1 MTRIIVFI
9 TIAVITVV
17 MAGPGNRESKGQRE
31 DHKRGAVGKERS
43 SHFIPPFFR
52 NVSVEGKKELG
63 DILKNDTLTIAQVD
77 TQITAIAEKYGLA
90 TSYKEFKEKE
100 NVKKSEIA
108 KNTTSVIESLSSF
121 YSKLSAIHENKDQ
134 TRKAQHDAIE
144 ALRKENKAAVDTI
157 EFIRKGIGGHHGGH
171 HGGPGGKWKH
181 GRKNEEKK
189 KPRGGGQEE
198 KKTEEAVAN

>member
-1 MTRIIVFI
+1 MARVFVFI
-9 TIAVITVV
+9 TIAVIAVV
-17 MAGPGNRESKGQRE
+17 MAGPGNRESKSQRE
-31 DHKRGAVGKERS
+31 DHKRGSVGKERS
-43 SHFIPPFFR
+43 PHFIPPFFR

-63 DILKNDTLTIAQVD
+63 DILRNDTLTIAQVD

-100 NVKKSEIA
+100 DVKTSEIS
-108 KNTTSVIESLSSF
+108 KNTSSVIDSLSSF

-144 ALRKENKAAVDTI
+144 ALRKENRVAVDTI
-157 EFIRKGIGGHHGGH
+157 EFIRKRIGGH

-189 KPRGGGQEE
+189 KPRGGGKGE
-198 KKTEEAVAN
+198 KKTKEAVAN